1 MAQFRNRILSTKFLA
16 DFIAI
21 LFILVFCLS
30 GIFTLTQ
37 YGATWDESLGNLFFG
52 ERYLHYFSSFDPN
65 YLRFDEYLSM
75 HKEHPLDLYKS
86 SFRGS
91 PEEFPALADTASAA
105 TMYVFS
111 YKLKWLDPIDAFH
124 LFPILLVSSFLV
136 VFYFFISKRLGKWVS
151 LFSILFMGT
160 FPRLWGDMHFNVKD
174 IPEMVFFGLALL
186 AFWGWFENPSWKR
199 AVLVGLAGGVAL
211 GVKANAL
218 FLPVVFIL
226 GFWPIAPKAMWNY
239 IKTHYFQYILMLASG
254 LITYFLSW
262 PYLYLDPS
270 NVINYFS
277 YIFSQGGRT
286 STSIIWSWQPL
297 SITIAVIPEIMLLCL
312 VIGLYFSI
320 IQIRKK
326 KGIVYRIAII
336 WFLVPIIRIL
346 IPPSV
351 NFDGIR
357 HFLEFVPAAAL
368 LAGMGAASIINL
380 IGKQNKKTVI
390 ASGISLFLLITTNT
404 AFNIKEFGSYQYIYF
419 NRIWGGLAGGK
430 EKFGANEATDYWGSS
445 YRKGLKWLSEN
456 ADRDSKLYVAVAN
469 HIVKLVDS
477 IWLRDDIEVI
487 DAPQIANSINKG
499 KSVYIMFIT
508 RPSHYNPIAL
518 ECLSKLDPIFEIR
531 VDDVSILEIYK
542 YNFLSKEFVL

>member
-1 MAQFRNRILSTKFLA
+1 MAQFRNRILSTKFLV

-30 GIFTLTQ
+30 GISTLTQ

-75 HKEHPLDLYKS
+75 HKNHQLDLFKS
-86 SFRGS
+86 PCRGI
-91 PEEFPALADTASAA
+91 PHQFPALADTASAA

-136 VFYFFISKRLGKWVS
+136 VFYFFISKRLGKWVG

-174 IPEMVFFGLALL
+174 IPEMVFFGFALL
-186 AFWGWFENPSWKR
+186 AFWVWYENPSWKR

-218 FLPVVFIL
+218 FLPVTFIL
-226 GFWPIAPKAMWNY
+226 GFWPIAPKAMWNH
-239 IKTHYFQYILMLASG
+239 IKTRYFQYILMLASG

-262 PYLYLDPS
+262 PYLYSNPS
-270 NVINYFS
+270 NVKNYFS
-277 YIFSQGGRT
+277 YIFSRGTT
-286 STSIIWSWQPL
+286 SASIIWNWQPL

-326 KGIVYRIAII
+326 KEIAYRLALI
-336 WFLVPIIRIL
+336 WFLVPIIRNSIFS
-346 IPPSV
+346 SV

-390 ASGISLFLLITTNT
+390 ASGISLFLLTTINT
-404 AFNIKEFGSYQYIYF
+404 AFIIKEFGSYQYIYF
-419 NRIWGGLAGGK
+419 NKICGGLAGGK
-430 EKFGANEATDYWGSS
+430 EKFGADEATDYWGSS
-445 YRKGLKWLSEN
+445 YRKGLKWLSKN
-456 ADRDSKLYVAVAN
+456 ADRDSKLYVAVGD

-487 DAPQIANSINKG
+487 DAPQIAGSINKG

-508 RPSHYNPIAL
+508 RPSFYDPIAL
-518 ECLSKLDPIFEIR
+518 ECLSKLDPVFEIR
-531 VDDVSILEIYK
+531 VNDVSILEIYK
-542 YNFLSKEFVL
+542 YNFLSKELVL